1 MNFKITTSILI
12 FLCFL
17 NSAQASFTSHWTLS
31 SSIDGVKVWQV
42 KSHPDI
48 TGSWQERVITKKI
61 DWSTQGKESLFK
73 SLEAQKK
80 KMLSFVGISDWQANR
95 YHWATHPKGHELNI
109 EGQYTDSSGQ
119 KITFKE
125 IHIFAADKTIQIL
138 HTRPSSQKDGQQ
150 YSDEFF
156 EFIQQEIKQ

>member
-1 MNFKITTSILI
+1 MMNFKITTSVFILLFFI
-12 FLCFL
+12 NL
-17 NSAQASFTSHWTLS
+17 AQASFASHWMLS
-31 SSIDGVKVWQV
+31 SNIDGVKVWQV

-48 TGSWQERVITKKI
+48 TGSWQEKIISKKI
-61 DWSTQGKESLFK
+61 DWSIQGKESHFK
-73 SLEAQKK
+73 SLEVQKK
-80 KMLSFVGISDWQANR
+80 KMLSFVGISDWQAQK
-95 YHWATHPKGHELNI
+95 YHWSTHPKGHELNI

-125 IHIFAADKTIQIL
+125 IHIFAAAKTIQIL

-156 EFIQQEIKQ
+156 EFIQQEIK